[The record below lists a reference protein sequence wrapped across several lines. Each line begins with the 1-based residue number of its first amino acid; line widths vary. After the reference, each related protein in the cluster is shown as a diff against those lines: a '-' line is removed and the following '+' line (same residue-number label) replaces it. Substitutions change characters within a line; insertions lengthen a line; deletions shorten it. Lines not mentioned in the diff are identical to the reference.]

1 MFEPYIAPMGFRDL
15 DFFFATELAEEWYDP
30 PKEYVKLEYEWVLEN
45 VKLKDQNVIDGGA
58 HHGHYSLILAQGFPA
73 KLTAVEPQLSNCCI
87 WRANMSMFANVPV
100 TMIQAPIWNKNERVW
115 FSGESNGHVNKT
127 GAAGVGEW
135 VQAFPLEEIDEFAQ
149 VVKLD
154 IEGIEYLVV
163 PENKM
168 RKVHTWIVETHLP
181 GPAEELA
188 QYFISEG
195 YEVHWVNRETMRVEK
210 YEGAEWTDHS
220 TIFARR

>member
-1 MFEPYIAPMGFRDL
+1 
-15 DFFFATELAEEWYDP
+15 
-30 PKEYVKLEYEWVLEN
+30 
-45 VKLKDQNVIDGGA
+45 
-58 HHGHYSLILAQGFPA
+58 
-73 KLTAVEPQLSNCCI
+73 
-87 WRANMSMFANVPV
+87 MSMFANVPV
-100 TMIQAPIWNKNERVW
+100 TMVQAPIWNKNERVW

-135 VQAFPLEEIDEFAQ
+135 VQAFPLEDIDEFAQ

-188 QYFISEG
+188 QYFVSEG
-195 YEVHWVNRETMRVEK
+195 YEVDWVNRETMRVEK